1 MIKKTLIA
9 IALFLLASVANAQRI
24 AVLEFNAGSGISQ
37 ADVDGI
43 SAIFNTYF
51 SPRGYT
57 TVERSQI
64 DRVIDEQRLQRS
76 KLTQNDAVRIGQLL
90 NVAKIVVGD
99 VNVIAGEYNLDVRI
113 INVESGT
120 IAAKDGITWTAGN
133 TYRDMMK
140 TLSTRLSS
148 QIAISGGQSSS
159 DGATRQDVVVLYD
172 YLKVFPNELGDFEAE
187 PKNVISI
194 INKSVKYGYNNWR
207 IPTNEELAL
216 MRAENLLTSGKTYM
230 TNENPRGVVLLVT
243 SGKDAATIKAE
254 LDAQIAA
261 ELKAKELEEQKRIE
275 KEEWEKELVD
285 LGLPSGTKWS
295 RCYYYVSDDAE
306 EASKD
311 APTPEQWQELIDKC
325 KWKWET
331 RWIGDLSDRFGN
343 YKITG
348 PNGNSIWIKNLGC
361 GGCGGTPSN
370 FPRDSINIYL
380 SAAGSCTKP
389 IYYTG
394 DTTTHDYWGRSS
406 GFEFPER
413 ENHIRGIVF
422 LCDWSF
428 SSMSPYDY
436 RVIVAN
442 DRKGR
447 FVKIGSYSG
456 CSEYYIGKNFRV
468 IPVSKPQK
476 SDATNR

>member
-1 MIKKTLIA
+1 MIKKTLIV
-9 IALFLLASVANAQRI
+9 IALFLLASVANARRI
-24 AVLEFNAGSGISQ
+24 AVLEFNAGAGISQ

-172 YLKVFPNELGDFEAE
+172 YLKVFPNELGDFEA
-187 PKNVISI
+187 
-194 INKSVKYGYNNWR
+194 

-306 EASKD
+306 EASND

-331 RWIGDLSDRFGN
+331 RWIGYHSDRFGN

-361 GGCGGTPSN
+361 DGCGGTPSN
-370 FPRDSINIYL
+370 FPRDSINIYV

-413 ENHIRGIVF
+413 ENYISGIVF